1 MMRVNRLA
9 PAFIG
14 VIAAVA
20 MATWSAYAEPSVSET
35 INYYDV
41 SGANAREVRESLN
54 RNGPVSKI
62 NGKRFDA
69 YTAWYIS
76 WKYQYR
82 QPTGGCAIAS
92 VSTEVKVIIDFP
104 RLKADAT
111 TPEALKSLFA
121 RYLENLMR
129 HEKGHAQNAIDFA
142 RKIETGIRALPT
154 KSSCNALQDVA
165 NALGG
170 ALIKE
175 ANQADIDYDAR
186 TRHGA
191 TQGARFP

>member
-54 RNGPVSKI
+54 RNGPVSKT

-69 YTAWYIS
+69 YTGWRIS
-76 WKYQYR
+76 WSTN
-82 QPTGGCAIAS
+82 TGSRRADVPLRLFRPRSRSSSTFRAS
-92 VSTEVKVIIDFP
+92 
-104 RLKADAT
+104 R
-111 TPEALKSLFA
+111 
-121 RYLENLMR
+121 
-129 HEKGHAQNAIDFA
+129 
-142 RKIETGIRALPT
+142 
-154 KSSCNALQDVA
+154 
-165 NALGG
+165 
-170 ALIKE
+170 
-175 ANQADIDYDAR
+175 R
-186 TRHGA
+186 TRRH
-191 TQGARFP
+191 PKL